1 MKNRFSIGEMAKL
14 HNIPIKTFRYYDE
27 IGLFRPI
34 EVNEENGYRYYS
46 TEQFEQLNTIN
57 YLKFLGLPLK
67 VIKDHLENREID
79 CFLELLKEQK
89 QMTEKKI
96 KELELI
102 KFKFEKRIKEIEEAT
117 DITELEVVTIKKIPE
132 RKIIS
137 LKERIC
143 SEPKLELSLRKL
155 ENLSQKTAT
164 IFIGKV
170 GLTVSTNNLKK
181 MKFDEYNSIFILLEE
196 ENFPE
201 LHFEEKL
208 KEGEY
213 ASIYYRGDHSDS
225 PKYYKMILEFLK
237 RNCYK
242 ITGDSIERTII
253 DQFISRSKEDY
264 LTEIQIP
271 VVKLD
276 SPVNGGFKISIE

>member
-14 HNIPIKTFRYYDE
+14 HNTPIKTLRYYDE
-27 IGLFRPI
+27 IGLFKPV
-34 EVNEENGYRYYS
+34 EVNKHNGYRYYA

-57 YLKFLGLPLK
+57 YLKFLGVPLK
-67 VIKDHLENREID
+67 EIKEHLENRDID
-79 CFLELLKEQK
+79 GFLELLKEQK
-89 QMTEKKI
+89 ELTEKKI
-96 KELELI
+96 RELERI
-102 KFKFEKRIKEIEEAT
+102 KFRFEKRIKEIEKAT
-117 DITELEVVTIKKIPE
+117 DITELEVVTIKRIPK

-137 LKERIC
+137 LRERIC

-155 ENLSQKTAT
+155 ENLSQKTAS

-170 GLTVSTNNLKK
+170 GLTVSIDNLKK

-196 ENFPE
+196 EISSVC
-201 LHFEEKL
+201 LEEIL
-208 KEGEY
+208 QEAEY

-225 PKYYKMILEFLK
+225 PKYYNMILEFLK
-237 RNCYK
+237 RKGYE
-242 ITGDSIERTII
+242 IIGDSVERTII

-271 VVKLD
+271 VAKLD
-276 SPVNGGFKISIE
+276 SPVNGGFKISIK